1 MGIFKSKK
9 ERFVESFNELT
20 PKEQKLVRNT
30 LKECVDGLTPEQIE
44 DIYRAAL
51 RAEERRQKE
60 KAGEPTEDTTDT
72 EDTDTVEDP
81 ATADTTEEA
90 VEEATEEIAEVEAK
104 AEAEAETP
112 KATVEPSPLEDMAN
126 KIEAMEKHLYELI
139 KNADQSFG
147 IGPGFGTESK
157 DPKNMTFGELK
168 AYLMRTGDI
177 R

>member
-1 MGIFKSKK
+1 MGFFKSKK
-9 ERFVESFNELT
+9 EKIVESFNELT

-30 LKECVDGLTPEQIE
+30 LKECIDGMTPEQIE

-72 EDTDTVEDP
+72 VKDP

-147 IGPGFGTESK
+147 IGPGFGTENK